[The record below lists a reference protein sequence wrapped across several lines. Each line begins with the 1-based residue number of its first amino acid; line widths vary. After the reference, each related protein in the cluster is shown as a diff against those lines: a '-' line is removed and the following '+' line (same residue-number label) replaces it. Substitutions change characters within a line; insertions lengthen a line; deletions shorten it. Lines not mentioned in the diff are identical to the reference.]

1 MKTYRFGYPLIQTH
15 RRLLRHAWQK
25 DRAVYLYCLFYTLA
39 AACYPFLAV
48 MTPKFL
54 LQELTRPQGGRI
66 ASVFLIIGVFL
77 AAATVLGFF
86 QYYLKS
92 ACHYRFTL
100 LRLDYMG
107 EMCNELMTMDYQYVE
122 DAGFF
127 EKYDRSFIATQSNDA
142 GLEGNYHKM
151 FEAPAQLAAILVFV
165 VLIGGLSP
173 WVLLA
178 LLIHLAVSFLVQ
190 QKGLQFEYGLRDEE
204 GHWNRRQYYYAT
216 TSSDFS
222 YGKDIRVYGFKDRV
236 LRNFSAAIA
245 GYTAVIRRIQ
255 NHKFLLSL
263 AALATLVLSDAVT
276 YGLLIREVLN
286 GMGIA
291 DFSMYLTA
299 TVSLTAYA
307 TVFLT
312 ALASF
317 VQDGQYVHDF
327 FTFLDSEFYN
337 TGGTR
342 EALTSG
348 TLEVEFRD
356 VSFRY
361 PGTDKDI
368 FRHLNLTIHSG
379 ERLAVVGVN
388 GAGKSTLVKLMT
400 GLFDPTQGCILINGI
415 PASQFSRKALQQMFS
430 VVFQE
435 INVLAFTLRENVAC
449 VSSGTDDARVMK
461 ALEAAGLSEKVNHLS
476 KGLDQTMLKIIDPE
490 GTEFSGGESQKLAI
504 ARALYKDGR
513 MVIMDEPTSALDAL
527 AEADIYR
534 HFDTLIQGKTAVYIS
549 HRLSST
555 KFCDRIALFDGD
567 GLAEYGTHEELM
579 ARKGKYYEMFM
590 IQGKY
595 YQEGADSDVHAEKN

>member
-1 MKTYRFGYPLIQTH
+1 MKKNRFGYPLAATH
-15 RRLLRHAWQK
+15 LRLLKHAWHK

-66 ASVFLIIGVFL
+66 SVVFLIIGIFL
-77 AAATVLGFF
+77 AAAAILGFF
-86 QYYLKS
+86 QFYLKS
-92 ACHYRFTL
+92 ASHYRFTL

-107 EMCNELMTMDYQYVE
+107 DMCNEIMTMDYQYIE
-122 DAGFF
+122 DASFF
-127 EKYDRSFIATQSNDA
+127 EKYDRSFIATQSNNA

-151 FEAPAQLAAILVFV
+151 FEAPAQLMTIFVFV
-165 VLIGGLSP
+165 ILIGMLSP

-178 LLIHLAVSFLVQ
+178 LFIHLTVSFLVQ
-190 QKGLQFEYGLRDEE
+190 QKGLQFEYGLRNEE

-222 YGKDIRVYGFKDRV
+222 YGKDIRVYAFKERI
-236 LRNFSAAIA
+236 LRNFSAAIS
-245 GYTAVIRRIQ
+245 GYAAVMRKIQ

-263 AALATLVLSDAVT
+263 AALVTLLLSDSVT
-276 YGLLIREVLN
+276 YGILVHKVLN
-286 GMGIA
+286 GMSIA

-299 TVSLTAYA
+299 TISLTAYA
-307 TVFLT
+307 TIFLT

-317 VQDGQYVHDF
+317 VQDGQYIHDF
-327 FTFLDSEFYN
+327 FTFLDAKFYT
-337 TGGTR
+337 TGGSR
-342 EALTSG
+342 EALTEG

-368 FRHLNLTIHSG
+368 FRHLNLTIHAG
-379 ERLAVVGVN
+379 ERLAIVGVN

-400 GLFDPTQGCILINGI
+400 GLFDPTEGTILINGI
-415 PASQFSRKALQQMFS
+415 PSGEFSRKALQQMFS

-435 INVLAFTLRENVAC
+435 VNVLAFSLRENVAC
-449 VSSGTDDARVMK
+449 VSAQAGDQRVME
-461 ALEAAGLSEKVNHLS
+461 ALTAAGLSDKVNSLS
-476 KGLDQTMLKIIDPE
+476 KGLDQTMLKIIDPQ

-527 AEADIYR
+527 AEADIYQ

-555 KFCDRIALFDGD
+555 QFCDRIALFDGD

-579 ARKGKYYEMFM
+579 ALGGKYYEMFM

-595 YQEGADSDVHAEKN
+595 YQEGADPHVDSEKN